1 MSVTVKNASNDGEP
15 IMPGDKVT
23 LSFDGLYRGMDK
35 VSGIFNPTL
44 LYLNYS
50 AEEEESKGQLT
61 QYWQM
66 DRASVTV
73 EMPTDITFPEGS
85 DKTTVMV
92 TDGYISGGMY
102 SAASPFDTLYNMT
115 DTGVGTNFS
124 AVTTSFVASRLA
136 DVSVE
141 VNTKVTYNVKLVP
154 VDENGNAIDGLTPTF
169 TDRDNKAVT
178 AEADGTFKLGYGP
191 YSYAVEQLGYVR
203 TTGSFKL
210 GSADAAKVENG
221 VLTIKFTVRKAAENA
236 WDGKTTTEPATDENG
251 VYLIGTG
258 AELAWFAQKV
268 NGGSA
273 KLSGILTADIDLAGY
288 EWTPIGTASKKFAG
302 TFNGRNHTIDH
313 LSINYSSKT
322 PISLYRGLFGWVSG
336 ANATN
341 RAKIEN
347 LTVNGTV
354 VAGSNKPVNDAYVGG
369 IVGRADY
376 ADLTNLHSNVDVSI
390 KRTAGNYWQSVGGV
404 VGGAYYSLN
413 VTNCSNSG
421 NVTGWRYCAGIV
433 GNISSGSQPSTITGC
448 VNTGSIT
455 APSTCAA
462 GIVSNLPNGCKVTA
476 CYNTGTIK
484 AGGNYPAGIVGY
496 CANSEVRSCFNLGTV
511 TCNTTFTYGSVI
523 GTVSSAD
530 AVIKNLYYLEG
541 TCEGRHRRREKCRD
555 PDCRCQDRR
564 GNCERG
570 VRFHDERRSGRG
582 CLHERLHRDEAS
594 DPPVAG
600 RRGAYLREHCL

>member
-1 MSVTVKNASNDGEP
+1 MFHASLLPFRTAKTLGGTVILKLTDSTGTSYRLARVAQMSVTVKNASNDGEP

-354 VAGSNKPVNDAYVGG
+354 VAGSNKL
-369 IVGRADY
+369 
-376 ADLTNLHSNVDVSI
+376 LTMLTSAVSLAV
-390 KRTAGNYWQSVGGV
+390 RTMP
-404 VGGAYYSLN
+404 
-413 VTNCSNSG
+413 T
-421 NVTGWRYCAGIV
+421 
-433 GNISSGSQPSTITGC
+433 
-448 VNTGSIT
+448 
-455 APSTCAA
+455 
-462 GIVSNLPNGCKVTA
+462 
-476 CYNTGTIK
+476 
-484 AGGNYPAGIVGY
+484 
-496 CANSEVRSCFNLGTV
+496 
-511 TCNTTFTYGSVI
+511 
-523 GTVSSAD
+523 
-530 AVIKNLYYLEG
+530 
-541 TCEGRHRRREKCRD
+541 
-555 PDCRCQDRR
+555 
-564 GNCERG
+564 
-570 VRFHDERRSGRG
+570 
-582 CLHERLHRDEAS
+582 
-594 DPPVAG
+594 
-600 RRGAYLREHCL
+600 